1 MKVVNTPGTAADGED
16 AGKSCAS
23 GSGPAASLPS
33 RLSEMSAHSGLTW
46 RRVLLALAVAASVGG
61 LATAPTVAAP
71 SQAELDSAKDRLA
84 GLERDFELAVERYDL
99 IRHRLTRLQARIAA
113 DQVVVDRLSDRMSVN
128 NAAASRVA
136 EELYKGGSTEVL
148 EAVLSSESLAEADAR
163 LTYLRSSEAAQ
174 AMVFERLAIDR
185 QLLNERVARLENQ
198 RARALA
204 AKERVAELR
213 TEIETKI
220 ATQRDEVARLTA
232 LIERAER
239 RRAARERRA
248 AAAAAAAATAA
259 DSAPAGSPAATAT
272 PIVPVPSAGGRGAIA
287 VRAALAQV
295 GKPYQWGAAGPDAF
309 DCSGLTMYAWA
320 QAGVSLPHS
329 SAAQYSATSRVS
341 TSALKPGDLLFH
353 GSPIH
358 HMGMYIGGGQ
368 MVEAPYTGA
377 SVRVVSSS
385 RSDTV
390 GAGRPG
396 V

>member
-1 MKVVNTPGTAADGED
+1 MPTYT
-16 AGKSCAS
+16 
-23 GSGPAASLPS
+23 
-33 RLSEMSAHSGLTW
+33 GLAW
-46 RRVLLALAVAASVGG
+46 RRALLALAVIAAVGA
-61 LATAPTVAAP
+61 LATAPTIAAP
-71 SQAELDSAKDRLA
+71 SQAELDSARDRLA
-84 GLERDFELAVERYDL
+84 ELERNLELAVERYDF
-99 IRHRLTRLQARIAA
+99 IRHKLTRLQASIAA
-113 DQVVVDRLSDRMSVN
+113 DQVVVDRLSERMNTN

-136 EELYKGGSTEVL
+136 EELYKGGSTDAL

-174 AMVFERLAIDR
+174 AQVFERLAIDR
-185 QLLNERVARLENQ
+185 QLLNEGIERLEDQ

-204 AKERVAELR
+204 AQDRIAELR
-213 TEIETKI
+213 SEIKTKI
-220 ATQRDEVARLTA
+220 AGQRNEVARLTT

-239 RRAARERRA
+239 RRAAREEA
-248 AAAAAAAATAA
+248 AAAAAAAAAA
-259 DSAPAGSPAATAT
+259 DSAPAVAVAASAA
-272 PIVPVPSAGGRGAIA
+272 PVVPVPSSGGRGAIA

-295 GKPYQWGAAGPDAF
+295 GKPYQWGAAGPDSF

-329 SAAQYSATSRVS
+329 SAAQYSATPRVS
-341 TSALKPGDLLFH
+341 TSALEPGDLLFH

-358 HMGMYIGGGQ
+358 HVGMYIGGGQ
-368 MVEAPYTGA
+368 MVEAPYSGA